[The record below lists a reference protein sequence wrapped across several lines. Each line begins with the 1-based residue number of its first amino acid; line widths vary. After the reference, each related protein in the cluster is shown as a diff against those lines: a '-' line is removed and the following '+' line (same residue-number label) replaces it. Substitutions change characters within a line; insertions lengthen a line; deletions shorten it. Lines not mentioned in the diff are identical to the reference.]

1 MKRSLDIPVRIREVE
16 LKNFKNVN
24 KGKITFIK
32 SDKKQDYENIIGLY
46 GQNGSGKTTFV
57 NVLDLIKS
65 YIANEVCV
73 MPFVNRMQEFYDYF
87 SIGSNNKSTVN
98 VIFDMYIKNKQVK
111 VDYRI
116 SFKTDSNNSTYFVD
130 SERLAYYTDNENG
143 LLEFKSKK
151 YEFSANMASTL
162 NISED
167 ELSSSIQ
174 FNISNRLSA
183 FFNDFFISLL
193 SKKCSNSLIVDI
205 ITQLRFFAKFNMF
218 VITNKQFGLINLQW
232 NIPFIFRYS
241 KNKEVTNQDN
251 KKVMQE
257 ELTSGSQIIDL
268 RRPQQVP
275 INFYEKLKAM
285 LDNINEVLIRLIPD
299 TKVEIIDTD
308 CILREGVIGKSIEL
322 VTIRNGIKIPMRNE
336 STGILKI
343 ISIIQTLIAYC
354 TFDDIFVAI
363 DELDAGIYE
372 YLFGALLEL
381 LSNEGKGQ
389 LFFSSHNL
397 RPLEILNKNSI
408 YFSTTNPN
416 NRYIKFSNVKT
427 NNNLRDFY
435 FRTIMLGGQ
444 KEQVYKEDDM
454 AGLQIILRK
463 LARNG

>member
-1 MKRSLDIPVRIREVE
+1 MGKSMKRNLDIPVRIREVE

-32 SDKKQDYENIIGLY
+32 SDKKQDYENIIVLY
-46 GQNGSGKTTFV
+46 GQNGSGKTTCG
-57 NVLDLIKS
+57 NVLDLIKA
-65 YIANEVCV
+65 YIANEVGII
-73 MPFVNRMQEFYDYF
+73 PFVNRMQDFYDYF
-87 SIGSNNKSTVN
+87 SIGSKSKSTVN
-98 VIFDMYIKNKQVK
+98 VIFDMCIKNKQVK
-111 VDYRI
+111 VEYKI
-116 SFKTDSNNSTYFVD
+116 SFKPNSSNSTYSVE

-143 LLEFKSKK
+143 FLEFKSKK
-151 YEFSANMASTL
+151 YEFSANIMSTL

-167 ELSSSIQ
+167 ELSGSV
-174 FNISNRLSA
+174 
-183 FFNDFFISLL
+183 DFFISLL
-193 SKKCSNSLIVDI
+193 SKKCSNSLIIDI

-251 KKVMQE
+251 KKVIQE

-275 INFYEKLKAM
+275 INFCEKLKAM
-285 LDNINEVLIRLIPD
+285 FVNINEVLTRLIPD
-299 TKVEIIDTD
+299 TKVEVIDSD
-308 CILREGVIGKSIEL
+308 CFLNEGIAGKSIEL
-322 VTIRNGIKIPMRNE
+322 VTVRNGIKIPMRNE

-372 YLFGALLEL
+372 YLFGSLLEL

-435 FRTIMLGGQ
+435 FRTIVLGGQ